1 MVPRSSSALLGFLCL
16 CLASLQ
22 VQQAAAKT
30 RTYYISADEIDW
42 KYGEGN
48 KCFDGLGPEGE
59 GVVPKET
66 IDSMQD
72 TSTIGGTYKKVGQLL
87 YAMRKGACAS
97 LCMVAGITIFR
108 VCLTPPYRSQQRR
121 NCAFQ
126 NFYVRGNVPLQAQFR
141 RYSANFE
148 VKRHALADDGYLSIE
163 SRSLHALQCNIKLMM
178 RAAHVT

>member
-1 MVPRSSSALLGFLCL
+1 AFDMVPRSSSALLGFLCL

-22 VQQAAAKT
+22 VQQVAAKT

-72 TSTIGGTYKKVGQLL
+72 TSTIGGTYKK
-87 YAMRKGACAS
+87 
-97 LCMVAGITIFR
+97 
-108 VCLTPPYRSQQRR
+108 
-121 NCAFQ
+121 
-126 NFYVRGNVPLQAQFR
+126 AQFR

-148 VKRHALADDGYLSIE
+148 
-163 SRSLHALQCNIKLMM
+163 SLMERDSTEKHMGLLGTLM
-178 RAAHVT
+178 RAEAGDRIKIVLRNNLPFAINLSPSGKFICVECLLTMQEQGA